1 MKRFNGTILLIVI
14 IFTQSALANQENSLD
29 KIKNA
34 IQIGSVKEVM
44 NLLHNNSEINIE
56 NKIIKGRNNET
67 EILLK
72 NFFYNN
78 PSIEMDLIHEGKTN
92 NKITYIL
99 ANYKTINDN
108 FKIIVFVKKIS
119 ENSKIDRLIIN
130 KEK

>member
-1 MKRFNGTILLIVI
+1 MKRFYGTILLIVI
-14 IFTQSALANQENSLD
+14 IFTQSALAKQENSLH

-34 IQIGSVKEVM
+34 IQIGSAKEVI

-72 NFFYNN
+72 KFFHDN
-78 PSIEMDLIHEGKTN
+78 PSIEMDLIHEGETN